1 VEPDAERAVALLGE
15 ATGEDFELVGRLS
28 GGETGAHE
36 VRHRSDGERLVLK
49 WETESGSQV
58 LRRDGVE
65 LAERL
70 RTRAGWPVPRQ
81 RVVEVPGCLLV
92 LQDFMAGDPVRALT
106 PALADE
112 LLRLHRSRLG
122 LGDQRAGS
130 VWAARLI
137 RTLVVGGE
145 DYCQHQPLRDHDTRT
160 AALVREVEALGAR
173 MTPGDFASSDIV
185 HWDLHPGNLLAKEG
199 RLSAVVDTDFCT
211 VGDASFDLVMLA
223 LTSTA
228 LPCGSDVRR
237 VLLRRALIP
246 LPPVRRAAYLGH
258 LFVRLLDWPIRRG
271 SADEVEHWLSQV
283 ERCRR
288 AGYFLS

>member
-1 VEPDAERAVALLGE
+1 VEPDAEQAVALLGE
-15 ATGEDFELVGRLS
+15 ATGAAFELVGRLS

-36 VRHRSDGERLVLK
+36 VRRRSDGERLVLK
-49 WETESGSQV
+49 WETEPASLD

-65 LAERL
+65 LTERL

-81 RVVEVPGCLLV
+81 RVVEAPGCLLV
-92 LQDFMAGDPVRALT
+92 LQEFMAGDPVRAVT
-106 PALADE
+106 AALAGE
-112 LLRLHRSRLG
+112 LLRLHRARLG
-122 LGDQRAGS
+122 LGDPRAGA
-130 VWAARLI
+130 VWARRLI

-145 DYCQHQPLRDHDTRT
+145 NYCQHQPLRDHDART
-160 AALVREVEALGAR
+160 AVLVREVEALGAR
-173 MTPGDFASSDIV
+173 VTPDDFSGADIV
-185 HWDLHPGNLLAKEG
+185 HWDLHPGNLLVEEG
-199 RLSAVVDTDFCT
+199 TLSAVVDTDFCT

-228 LPCGSDVRR
+228 VPCAPEVRR
-237 VLLRRALIP
+237 DLFRRALDP

-258 LFVRLLDWPIRRG
+258 LFIRLLDWPIRRG

-288 AGYFLS
+288 AGYF